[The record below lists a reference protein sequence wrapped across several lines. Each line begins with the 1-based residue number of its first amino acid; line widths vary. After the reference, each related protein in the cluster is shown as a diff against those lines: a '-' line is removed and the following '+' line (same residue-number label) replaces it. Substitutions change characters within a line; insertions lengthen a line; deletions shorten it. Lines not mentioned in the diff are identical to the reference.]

1 MNLVSQYAPNQT
13 VIETNDSIYL
23 QSYKSIVARYDKQG
37 EYVHLGVDWDYSR
50 TTLKY
55 LKRFLVQVNPCL
67 ASNGENYSKYNLS
80 KKDIVNALEHSWLIG
95 MNISKDNP
103 QAHYEKA

>member
-13 VIETNDSIYL
+13 VIETNDSI
-23 QSYKSIVARYDKQG
+23 
-37 EYVHLGVDWDYSR
+37 
-50 TTLKY
+50 
-55 LKRFLVQVNPCL
+55 
-67 ASNGENYSKYNLS
+67 YSKYNLS